1 MVLQL
6 QMVKEMKGM
15 AGPNLL
21 TNENA
26 VLAKEKLCRQE
37 STTQWKKWIWDY
49 MQNLNITLGKKT
61 KAKQKFSILVSKLHK
76 NMKPGRK
83 SPSSHVSHADGITA

>member
-1 MVLQL
+1 MCNVNEEFKKKKERGGNMVLQL

-37 STTQWKKWIWDY
+37 STTQWKKWI
-49 MQNLNITLGKKT
+49 
-61 KAKQKFSILVSKLHK
+61 
-76 NMKPGRK
+76 
-83 SPSSHVSHADGITA
+83 

>member
-37 STTQWKKWIWDY
+37 STTQWKKWI
-49 MQNLNITLGKKT
+49 
-61 KAKQKFSILVSKLHK
+61 
-76 NMKPGRK
+76 
-83 SPSSHVSHADGITA
+83 